1 MSQLLAS
8 QTNALPL
15 APLLQALGLN
25 RATYYRSRIALSSPP
40 NQEETTATGQA
51 TEVAAASQATEPAAA
66 SQATEPAA
74 ASPAT
79 EPAAASQAT
88 EPASQPDL
96 PAVDPLAPSRCRV
109 PGRALTP
116 EERAEVYRHLY
127 DDRFIDRTVQEI
139 WATLLDDGIYLCS
152 RRTCYRLLKADRT
165 HTKRP
170 RAPRNYARPELLA
183 TRVNQLWSWDITRLK
198 GPATWT
204 YFNLYVMLD
213 VYSRYVVGWMIAYQ
227 ETQELAKQFIGETLQ
242 KQNIPAGQLTVHA
255 DRGAAMTSKSVALL
269 LSDLGVVKTHSRP
282 HVSNDNPYSES
293 QFKTLKYR
301 PEFPERFASIEE
313 ARILVAELIGWY
325 NGEHHHGGIALLT
338 PHMVHSG
345 QAEAVIARRQT
356 HLDRAY
362 AARPQRFVNS
372 PPKHASLPEAVWI
385 NPPAPAAEEPGAL
398 RNAEKEGMSDDRQTT
413 RADGLASGALSQAS
427 GADTPCR
434 TNGQGVA
441 CLTGDPQSAGTC
453 ALASDDRPGADAAHY
468 GVGGNGVLL

>member
-1 MSQLLAS
+1 VSRMIAS
-8 QTNALPL
+8 QPNSLPL

-25 RATYYRSRIALSSPP
+25 RATYYRSRIAIPP
-40 NQEETTATGQA
+40 KIQTSLPDPKAEEEATAPSETTEA
-51 TEVAAASQATEPAAA
+51 VK
-66 SQATEPAA
+66 
-74 ASPAT
+74 
-79 EPAAASQAT
+79 
-88 EPASQPDL
+88 QPDL
-96 PAVDPLAPSRCRV
+96 PARDPLAPSRCRV

-127 DDRFIDRTVQEI
+127 ADRFIDRTVQEI
-139 WATLLDDGIYLCS
+139 WATLLDDGVYLCS
-152 RRTCYRLLKADRT
+152 RRTFYRLLKADRN
-165 HTKRP
+165 HPRRP

-183 TRVNQLWSWDITRLK
+183 QGVNQLWSWDITKLK

-204 YFNLYVMLD
+204 YFHLYVMLD

-227 ETQELAKQFIGETLQ
+227 ESQELAKQFIEETLH

-282 HVSNDNPYSES
+282 HVSNDNPYSEA

-301 PEFPERFASIEE
+301 PEFPERFPTIEE
-313 ARILVAELIGWY
+313 ARTLVAELITWY

-356 HLDRAY
+356 HLDGAY
-362 AARPQRFVNS
+362 AAHPERFVNA

-385 NPPAPAAEEPGAL
+385 NPPVSKTEEPCAL
-398 RNAEKEGMSDDRQTT
+398 RNAAKEGKSDDRQTT
-413 RADGLASGALSQAS
+413 RADSSPSGAL
-427 GADTPCR
+427 
-434 TNGQGVA
+434 
-441 CLTGDPQSAGTC
+441 PQT
-453 ALASDDRPGADAAHY
+453 
-468 GVGGNGVLL
+468 

>member
-1 MSQLLAS
+1 MSQWIAS

-40 NQEETTATGQA
+40 NQQETTATSQA
-51 TEVAAASQATEPAAA
+51 TEVAAQ
-66 SQATEPAA
+66 
-74 ASPAT
+74 
-79 EPAAASQAT
+79 ASQAT
-88 EPASQPDL
+88 EPASPPDL

-127 DDRFIDRTVQEI
+127 ADRFLDRTVQEI

-170 RAPRNYARPELLA
+170 RAPRNYTRPELLA
-183 TRVNQLWSWDITRLK
+183 TRVNQLWSWDITKLK
-198 GPATWT
+198 GPSTWT
-204 YFNLYVMLD
+204 SFNLYVMLD

-227 ETQELAKQFIGETLQ
+227 ESQELAKQFIGETL
-242 KQNIPAGQLTVHA
+242 KKHNIPEGQLTVHA
-255 DRGAAMTSKSVALL
+255 DRGGAMTSKSVALL

-282 HVSNDNPYSES
+282 HVSNDNPYSEA

-338 PHMVHSG
+338 PHMVQSG

-385 NPPAPAAEEPGAL
+385 NPPAPAAEETSAL
-398 RNAEKEGMSDDRQTT
+398 RNAEKEGTTDDRQTT
-413 RADGLASGALSQAS
+413 STNRSAPGALPHAS

-434 TNGQGVA
+434 TSGEGIA

-453 ALASDDRPGADAAHY
+453 ALASDDRPGADIAGHC
-468 GVGGNGVLL
+468 VGGNAVLL